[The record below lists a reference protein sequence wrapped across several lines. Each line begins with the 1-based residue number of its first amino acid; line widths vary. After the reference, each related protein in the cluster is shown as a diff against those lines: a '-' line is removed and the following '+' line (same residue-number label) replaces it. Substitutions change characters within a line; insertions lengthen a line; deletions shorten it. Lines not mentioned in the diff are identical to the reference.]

1 MPIDPTPE
9 GGEILHQPVVK
20 PFTESTPN
28 NEEQDKHQ
36 EEPETSNE
44 GQLEGALAA
53 DADILGEAVP
63 LKPPVPEAE
72 RSVPGTGT
80 GATPAED
87 ENQPGFIGERNL
99 PHS

>member
-20 PFTESTPN
+20 PFPESTPN

-36 EEPETSNE
+36 EEPETTKK
-44 GQLEGALAA
+44 GRLEG
-53 DADILGEAVP
+53 ET
-63 LKPPVPEAE
+63 
-72 RSVPGTGT
+72 S
-80 GATPAED
+80 AED